1 MPRPAAD
8 SCADVMEHLKMT
20 DDAAPD
26 STMSPRWASV
36 AARSAL
42 VAIVVAVLVLAD
54 AYHRRGHPQGD
65 DFALYL
71 RQARSIFEGNIA
83 QVVADNRFTAVFS
96 GPGPFTPYAY
106 PWGFPL
112 LLAPFVNRWGLDYDR
127 LKWVVVACLAA
138 WVVVAHGAVRR
149 RIGRPAALGVAAL
162 VATAPAMLKHT
173 DSLLSE
179 FPAALSVGL
188 VVYAFD
194 RIHLRGST
202 LLTAG
207 ATQLVGLGALSA
219 LAFNMR
225 REAIVLFVAVGIVQ
239 AGELLAAGHWRDLRS
254 AAHRRSTLWMLA
266 MPHAGFFGTA
276 ALAQFLLPSMLFPEN
291 GGGISY
297 VDDRLGDYLEVL
309 TDQLG
314 LDKHP
319 RLGLSLLVIAAVGM
333 VLGIRRRPRL
343 DGFLAAVTVLT
354 LLAIST
360 HFRMVG
366 RYYLQLMPWLAYF
379 VVVAVSEVMRAVVGA
394 VRRGAPPG
402 RGWRVALAVV
412 PVLPVLWVV
421 GVHLKVVPEQIGRIA
436 DDDAAGF
443 VHVGPANPWVTPIYD
458 AVDKYAEPNDVVVF
472 FRARTMTLMTDRRA
486 IQTGDLER
494 TIAYGD
500 WLAQLRDS
508 DFYQVD
514 LDRPTLESLGFQLV
528 WSDARWY
535 LWRVP

>member
-1 MPRPAAD
+1 
-8 SCADVMEHLKMT
+8 MT

-26 STMSPRWASV
+26 SRPFPRWVS
-36 AARSAL
+36 AAAKGAL
-42 VAIVVAVLVLAD
+42 VAIVVVVVVLAD

-96 GPGPFTPYAY
+96 GPGPFTPFAY

-112 LLAPFVNRWGLDYDR
+112 LLSPFVNRWGLDYDR
-127 LKWVVVACLAA
+127 LKWIVVACLAT
-138 WVVVAHGAVRR
+138 WVVLAHGVVRR
-149 RIGRPAALGVAAL
+149 RIGRLAAIAVAAL
-162 VATAPAMLKHT
+162 IATAPAMLKHT

-179 FPAALSVGL
+179 FPAAMSVGFVL
-188 VVYAFD
+188 YAFD
-194 RIHLRGST
+194 RLHRKGST

-207 ATQLVGLGALSA
+207 TAQLVGLGALAA

-225 REAIVLFVAVGIVQ
+225 RETIVLFVAVGLVQ
-239 AGELLAAGHWRDLRS
+239 AGELVAAGHWRDLRS
-254 AAHRRSTLWMLA
+254 GTHRRATLRTLA
-266 MPHAGFFGTA
+266 LPHAGFFGTA
-276 ALAQFLLPSMLFPEN
+276 VVSQLLLPSMLFPEN
-291 GGGISY
+291 GGGLSF
-297 VDDRLGDYLEVL
+297 VDDRLGDYLEVF

-319 RLGLSLLVIAAVGM
+319 RLGLSLLIVAAVGM

-366 RYYLQLMPWLAYF
+366 RYYLQLMPWLVYF
-379 VVVAVSEVMRAVVGA
+379 VVVAISEVLRAA
-394 VRRGAPPG
+394 ASLARRGSAGG
-402 RGWRVALAVV
+402 RSWRVALAVV

-421 GVHLKVVPEQIGRIA
+421 GVHVKVVPGQIGRIA

-443 VHVGPANPWVTPIYD
+443 VHIGPANPWVVPIYD
-458 AVDKYAEPNDVVVF
+458 AVDKYAEPNDVIVY

-500 WLAQLRDS
+500 WFAQLRES

-514 LDRPTLESLGFQLV
+514 LDRATLESLGFELI